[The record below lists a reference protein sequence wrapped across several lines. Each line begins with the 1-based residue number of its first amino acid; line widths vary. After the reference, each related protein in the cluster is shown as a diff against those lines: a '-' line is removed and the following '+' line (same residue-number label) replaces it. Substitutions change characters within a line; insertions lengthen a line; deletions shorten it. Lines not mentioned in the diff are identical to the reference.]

1 VQLYFFYFALG
12 SYLKVTTGTG
22 MSVPIVSNFTWAA
35 ICLSFYAGA
44 FNVEIF
50 RAGIEAVPRETMEAA
65 ESLGYSRLKAYAYVI
80 LPLAFRIS
88 LPALNNNLVNLVK
101 TTTIAYA
108 IAVPEMLYVANQIW
122 SDESNVPEMMN
133 VLLIAYVSLVGVLV
147 TTDGTIRRESD
158 ITITLADGRT
168 LPAILAGRDRR
179 TDLAVL
185 KPFRVGAAEPW
196 RFSVWH
202 GVALLLALIVAIGLG
217 EAQAQVVAGKPG
229 IIATMIK
236 WTPLLLQGFA
246 LNIAMSFLAMAIGTV
261 VGVPLGIAQIS
272 LLPPIR
278 GSSWFV
284 TQFFRNSPWL
294 VLLFY
299 CMLLLPFE
307 VRIGD
312 TIVPLPGW
320 LKSTIGLSLPVMA
333 NVSELVRG
341 AVRSIPYTQWEAAE
355 SLAMTRRQ
363 TLWMII
369 LPQCVKRMTPPWMN
383 LYAILTVA
391 TPLTSVVGVSEAMTL
406 TGDILSSEGR
416 TELLVPMYLYLL
428 LFFFLYCYPIARATI
443 ALEKRFQV
451 R

>member
-1 VQLYFFYFALG
+1 
-12 SYLKVTTGTG
+12 
-22 MSVPIVSNFTWAA
+22 MIVN
-35 ICLSFYAGA
+35 
-44 FNVEIF
+44 
-50 RAGIEAVPRETMEAA
+50 
-65 ESLGYSRLKAYAYVI
+65 
-80 LPLAFRIS
+80 
-88 LPALNNNLVNLVK
+88 
-101 TTTIAYA
+101 
-108 IAVPEMLYVANQIW
+108 
-122 SDESNVPEMMN
+122 
-133 VLLIAYVSLVGVLV
+133 
-147 TTDGTIRRESD
+147 
-158 ITITLADGRT
+158 
-168 LPAILAGRDRR
+168 R

-185 KPFRVGAAEPW
+185 KPFRLPAGEQW

-202 GVALLLALIVAIGLG
+202 GVALLLALLVAIGIG
-217 EAQAQVVAGKPG
+217 EAQAQAAAGKPG
-229 IIATMIK
+229 IIETMIK

-246 LNIAMSFLAMAIGTV
+246 LNIAMSFLAMAIGTM
-261 VGVPLGIAQIS
+261 VGVPLGLAQIS
-272 LLPPIR
+272 LLPPVR

-341 AVRSIPYTQWEAAE
+341 AVRSIPYTQWESAE

>member
-1 VQLYFFYFALG
+1 
-12 SYLKVTTGTG
+12 
-22 MSVPIVSNFTWAA
+22 
-35 ICLSFYAGA
+35 
-44 FNVEIF
+44 
-50 RAGIEAVPRETMEAA
+50 
-65 ESLGYSRLKAYAYVI
+65 
-80 LPLAFRIS
+80 
-88 LPALNNNLVNLVK
+88 
-101 TTTIAYA
+101 
-108 IAVPEMLYVANQIW
+108 
-122 SDESNVPEMMN
+122 
-133 VLLIAYVSLVGVLV
+133 
-147 TTDGTIRRESD
+147 
-158 ITITLADGRT
+158 
-168 LPAILAGRDRR
+168 
-179 TDLAVL
+179 
-185 KPFRVGAAEPW
+185 
-196 RFSVWH
+196 
-202 GVALLLALIVAIGLG
+202 
-217 EAQAQVVAGKPG
+217 
-229 IIATMIK
+229 
-236 WTPLLLQGFA
+236 
-246 LNIAMSFLAMAIGTV
+246 MAIGTV
-261 VGVPLGIAQIS
+261 TGLLLGLGLIS
-272 LLPPIR
+272 RITPVRSVAWAI
-278 GSSWFV
+278 

-312 TIVPLPGW
+312 TVVPLPGW

>member
-1 VQLYFFYFALG
+1 
-12 SYLKVTTGTG
+12 
-22 MSVPIVSNFTWAA
+22 
-35 ICLSFYAGA
+35 
-44 FNVEIF
+44 
-50 RAGIEAVPRETMEAA
+50 
-65 ESLGYSRLKAYAYVI
+65 
-80 LPLAFRIS
+80 
-88 LPALNNNLVNLVK
+88 
-101 TTTIAYA
+101 
-108 IAVPEMLYVANQIW
+108 
-122 SDESNVPEMMN
+122 
-133 VLLIAYVSLVGVLV
+133 
-147 TTDGTIRRESD
+147 
-158 ITITLADGRT
+158 
-168 LPAILAGRDRR
+168 
-179 TDLAVL
+179 
-185 KPFRVGAAEPW
+185 
-196 RFSVWH
+196 
-202 GVALLLALIVAIGLG
+202 LIVAVGVG
-217 EAQAQVVAGKPG
+217 EAQAAPGTPG
-229 IIATMIK
+229 IIATILK
-236 WTPLLLQGFA
+236 WTPLLAQGFA

-261 VGVPLGIAQIS
+261 VGVPLGLAQIS